1 MSNFVEIIKT
11 EAKGLLTLKKTE
23 RLWHIPVLA
32 SLCVG
37 FPLLVGY
44 FTDRLDYGLL
54 SCMAGL
60 VILYLPTTSVARR
73 MITLLSCSFGFM
85 ISFTIGVIFSF
96 NAYISA
102 LVLALFSV
110 GVHWVVRYFDMK
122 PPGSFFFIMIASIAS
137 CMPFH
142 PEEIPLKV
150 GLVGMGAMLACLLA
164 LFYSIYITK
173 SDSQFAKNE
182 LIVLKK
188 SSTAAI
194 FESLIIGVFVGI
206 SLLVGKL
213 LGVTNPYWLP
223 ISCLAVLQGV
233 SLQHVWSRSF
243 QRILGTF
250 IGLGLAWILVSFQ
263 LNALGICIAIMIL
276 QFIIEMLVVRHYGL
290 AVIFITPLTV
300 FLAEAGGNA
309 LSDPNH
315 LITTRFFDILIGSLI
330 GAVAGYFLYHEKLKS
345 KTERQIRK
353 TRIGVLRKKD

>member
-1 MSNFVEIIKT
+1 MSSFSKIIK
-11 EAKGLLTLKKTE
+11 EEFKVLLTIRKTE

-37 FPLLVGY
+37 IPLLIG
-44 FTDRLDYGLL
+44 FFANKLEYGLL
-54 SCMAGL
+54 SCLSGL

-73 MITLLSCSFGFM
+73 MITLLSCSFGLM
-85 ISFTIGVIFSF
+85 ISFTIGVVFSF
-96 NAYISA
+96 NAYVSA
-102 LVLALFSV
+102 LVLGLFSF
-110 GVHWVVRYFDMK
+110 GVHWVTRYFDMK

-137 CMPFH
+137 CMPFNL
-142 PEEIPLKV
+142 EVVPLKV

-164 LFYSIYITK
+164 LFYSVYITK
-173 SDSQFAKNE
+173 RDSQFAKSE

-188 SSTAAI
+188 NNTAAI
-194 FESLIIGVFVGI
+194 FESLIIGVFIGI
-206 SLLVGKL
+206 SLLVGKV
-213 LGVTNPYWLP
+213 LGLTNPYWLP

-250 IGLGLAWILVSFQ
+250 IGLGLAWVLVSFH
-263 LNALGICIAIMIL
+263 LEGLGICITIMIL
-276 QFIIEMLVVRHYGL
+276 QFLIEMLVVRHYGL

-309 LSDPNH
+309 LSDPNL
-315 LITTRFFDILIGSLI
+315 LITSRFFDILIGSLI
-330 GAVAGYFLYHEKLKS
+330 GAIAGYFLYHEKLKS

-353 TRIGVLRKKD
+353 TRIGVLRKRE